1 MKDTP
6 TGKLSS
12 KIQSVQQDFK
22 EELEVSIKR
31 FKRYAD
37 KSIASPPVFNPGDI
51 VFLSS
56 KKIKS
61 TRPTKKV
68 SKKLFGHFPIL
79 NKFSTNAYHLK
90 LPSQWK
96 SIHPIFLPYLP
107 LRASQDIKSLLIQ

>member
-1 MKDTP
+1 MQDTP

-12 KIQSVQQDFK
+12 EIQSVQQDFK
-22 EELEVSIKR
+22 QELEVAINR

-37 KSIASPPVFNPGDI
+37 KSRASPPVFNPGDM

-68 SKKLFGHFPIL
+68 SKKWFGHFPIL
-79 NKFSTNAYHLK
+79 NKFSTDAYHLK

-96 SIHPIFLPYLP
+96 SIHPIFLSYLP
-107 LRASQDIKSLLIQ
+107 LRASQYIKSLLLQ